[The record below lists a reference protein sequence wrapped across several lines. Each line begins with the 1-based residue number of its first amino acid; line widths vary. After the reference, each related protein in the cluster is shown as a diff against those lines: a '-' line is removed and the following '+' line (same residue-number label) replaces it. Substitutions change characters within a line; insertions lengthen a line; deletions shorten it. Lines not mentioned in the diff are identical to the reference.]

1 MRVSNHLA
9 RVAAG
14 LAVSSALLAA
24 CGSATPSSAPASAAP
39 APIVTPD
46 PHLSEPATA
55 DELFTAIRSGGL
67 PLSVNNATAGDATS
81 PLVKRINAQIGNWP
95 LIITEYRSS
104 AALREVRGWDA
115 TKPPAQGDPPY
126 AFVGMNLLIEFG
138 PITGPLVAPDSARRD
153 QAERLAALID
163 PLLWPLEQ
171 RSVIPIATRTPVRP
185 SATAPSAAVAGSPA
199 AGSPAAGSPAASAA
213 P

>member
-1 MRVSNHLA
+1 MPPVMRVSNHLA

-14 LAVSSALLAA
+14 LAVSSALLVG
-24 CGSATPSSAPASAAP
+24 CGSATPSDAPPSAPP
-39 APIVTPD
+39 TPVITPD

-55 DELFTAIRSGGL
+55 DQLFTAIRSGGL
-67 PLSVNNATAGDATS
+67 PLSVNNATAGDPSS

-104 AALREVRGWDA
+104 AALRDVRKWDA
-115 TKPPAQGDPPY
+115 SKPPVQGDPPY
-126 AFVGMNLLIEFG
+126 AFVGLNLLIEFG
-138 PITGPLVAPDSARRD
+138 PITGPLASPDQTRRE

-171 RSVIPIATRTPVRP
+171 RSVVPIATRTPVAASP
-185 SATAPSAAVAGSPA
+185 TAPSAAVAA
-199 AGSPAAGSPAASAA
+199 SPAASAA